1 MQTKCYSSFQKG
13 RRWMDWREELSEFIK
28 EYREIRTQNKMG
40 HLVEEAFKA
49 IPSFQEKLIFLI
61 DKQTQKQK
69 QVIEGKIKFIF
80 QIGRAHV

>member
-1 MQTKCYSSFQKG
+1 
-13 RRWMDWREELSEFIK
+13 MDWREELSEFIK

-69 QVIEGKIKFIF
+69 QVIEGKISLSFF
-80 QIGRAHV
+80 AGP